1 MYRLV
6 VASAGLLAVLSMPAF
21 AADPTVDVPMTAP
34 GFDWTGYY
42 AGLQAGYGW
51 GQSDISGNDG
61 GVFSVSPDID
71 GGFVGGHVAGLWQ
84 FDQAVI
90 GAEADL
96 NYSSIDGTAELG
108 GPGNVVGTDIKWFG
122 SVNAKAGY
130 AMDRVLLYGIG
141 GVAFAGIETS
151 QASGSAFSETRTNVG
166 WTVGAGVDYALTDK
180 FVVGAQYRY
189 YDFGSEHYDGSSDFV
204 GRDQDTK
211 LNTVGVNLSYKF

>member
-6 VASAGLLAVLSMPAF
+6 VASAGLLAALSMPAL

-51 GQSDISGNDG
+51 GQSDITGTEG
-61 GVFSVSPDID
+61 EPFSVSPDID

-90 GAEADL
+90 GAEAEL
-96 NYSSIDGTAELG
+96 NYSSVNATIEAE
-108 GPGNVVGTDIKWFG
+108 PGNNFGTDIKWFG

-130 AMDRVLLYGIG
+130 AMDRALVYGIG
-141 GVAFAGIETS
+141 GIAFAGIETS
-151 QASGSAFSETRTNVG
+151 QSAGPSFAETRTNVG

-189 YDFGSEHYDGSSDFV
+189 YDFGSEHYDGSTDFV
-204 GRDQDTK
+204 ARDQDTK

>member
-1 MYRLV
+1 MHRLM
-6 VASAGLLAVLSMPAF
+6 VASAGFLAALAVPAL

-51 GQSDISGNDG
+51 GQSDISGTDG
-61 GVFSVSPDID
+61 GPFSVSPDVD

-96 NYSSIDGTAELG
+96 NYSTIDGSAELG
-108 GPGNVVGTDIKWFG
+108 GPATTLGTDIKWFG

-130 AMDRVLLYGIG
+130 AMDRVLVYGIG
-141 GVAFAGIETS
+141 GIAFAGIEAT
-151 QASGSAFSETRTNVG
+151 GPAFSDTRTNVG

-189 YDFGSEHYDGSSDFV
+189 YDFGSEHYDVSGIQ
-204 GRDQDTK
+204 RDQDVK
-211 LNTVGVNLSYKF
+211 LNTVGINLSYKF

>member
-51 GQSDISGNDG
+51 GQSDISGTEG
-61 GVFSVSPDID
+61 EPFSVSPDID
-71 GGFVGGHVAGLWQ
+71 GGFVGGPVAGLWQ

-90 GAEADL
+90 GAEAEL
-96 NYSSIDGTAELG
+96 NYSSVSGTTEAE
-108 GPGNVVGTDIKWFG
+108 PGNNFGTDIKWFG

-130 AMDRVLLYGIG
+130 AMDRVLVYGIG

-151 QASGSAFSETRTNVG
+151 QSAGSAFSETRTNVG
-166 WTVGAGVDYALTDK
+166 WTLGAGVDYALTDK

-189 YDFGSEHYDGSSDFV
+189 YDFGSEHYDGSADFV

-211 LNTVGVNLSYKF
+211 LNTVGINLSYKF